1 MVIECEGRVIR
12 VWVNG
17 DKVNE
22 GRDCTADSGSI
33 AIQAEGAEVESGASN
48 SHPWRDTRPGSEPGR
63 APPGSPCRDYNPSA
77 MSPVY
82 AFSLGPI
89 SGLELMVVGVA
100 SVLIFGGRLPEVA
113 MRAIAHVMRA
123 RRALS
128 QMWRDTGLEDER
140 AGSAARSRP
149 RSRARSTTT
158 CGPSW
163 TPRPRTPARAAA
175 RARDASAETLGAHDD
190 DEFGIDPDAD
200 RREAYSF
207 EPVDEAIAVGD
218 DHAVSG
224 EEPLGFVED
233 PGHAPAM
240 EADPEAD
247 APDEDGLRAS

>member
-1 MVIECEGRVIR
+1 
-12 VWVNG
+12 
-17 DKVNE
+17 
-22 GRDCTADSGSI
+22 
-33 AIQAEGAEVESGASN
+33 
-48 SHPWRDTRPGSEPGR
+48 
-63 APPGSPCRDYNPSA
+63 

-89 SGLELMVVGVA
+89 SGLELLVVGVA

-128 QMWRDTGLEDER
+128 QMWRDTGLEDELR
-140 AGSAARSRP
+140 RVRREIETKVP
-149 RSRARSTTT
+149 RQAEFDVQ
-158 CGPSW
+158 
-163 TPRPRTPARAAA
+163 PRLDTADQDPARAAA
-175 RARDASAETLGAHDD
+175 ARARHASAESPGALDE

-218 DHAVSG
+218 DHVALEKPLEFA
-224 EEPLGFVED
+224 EETD
-233 PGHAPAM
+233 HATSI
-240 EADPEAD
+240 EVDPEVD

>member
-1 MVIECEGRVIR
+1 
-12 VWVNG
+12 
-17 DKVNE
+17 
-22 GRDCTADSGSI
+22 
-33 AIQAEGAEVESGASN
+33 
-48 SHPWRDTRPGSEPGR
+48 
-63 APPGSPCRDYNPSA
+63 

-128 QMWRDTGLEDER
+128 QMWRDTGLEDELR
-140 AGSAARSRP
+140 RVRREIETKVPRQVDYDVRPQLDAA
-149 RSRARSTTT
+149 AED
-158 CGPSW
+158 
-163 TPRPRTPARAAA
+163 PARAAAA